1 MEKTVKNKSDNIIVY
16 LYVGALI
23 VVFIFGLVY
32 LAWVRPYF

>member
-32 LAWVRPYF
+32 LAWVRSYF

>member
-32 LAWVRPYF
+32 LAGVRPYF

>member
-1 MEKTVKNKSDNIIVY
+1 MGKIVKNKNDNIIVY

-23 VVFIFGLVY
+23 VVFTFTLVY